1 MGVWSIMGVEFYG
14 AENPDEFGNFFK
26 SMFTLFQMMTM
37 DSWCVCIL
45 TSHAVVRPDTDLTHH
60 TYQGVKH
67 WTADYL

>member
-37 DSWCVCIL
+37 DSWCVRAVTLHTLVLSNTNL
-45 TSHAVVRPDTDLTHH
+45 TNRTH
-60 TYQGVKH
+60 QGVKH
-67 WTADYL
+67 RTADYL